1 MKKQFFSNEKD
12 GFYGTYYENPKGAN
26 YAMIG
31 LFGDDPNDFMAKCGA
46 KWLHKNGVNVMC
58 MSPDMKNYSH
68 VNFPLERIET
78 SIKWLKSH
86 GNKKIGIMGMST
98 AGMDSL
104 VAASYFP
111 DITLTFGLTPSDFV
125 WQGFE
130 QGEKC
135 LLDAFGVF
143 RAEVIAGNRQG
154 KPLAYMPFVYAHPEY
169 YHKIEEETK
178 GSGDITRS
186 THLFIDSEKAREHT
200 EEEMIKVENIKG
212 KLIMVGADD
221 DSFWEAGKYVRRM
234 DKRLKERPHECDY
247 EALTYEHGTHFVL
260 PETML
265 RKALPVGLKFVM
277 KFIFKAAKDYPKEC
291 EQTRKDIDR
300 RLSAALKQWVAE

>member
-26 YAMIG
+26 CAMIG

-58 MSPDMKNYSH
+58 MSPDVKNYGH

-78 SIKWLKSH
+78 AIKWLKSH

-111 DITLTFGLTPSDFV
+111 DITLTFGLTPSNFV

-130 QGEKC
+130 QGEKDGC
-135 LLDAFGVF
+135 KEWPIPDASTLSW
-143 RAEVIAGNRQG
+143 QS

-212 KLIMVGADD
+212 KLIMVCADD

>member
-26 YAMIG
+26 CAMIG

-58 MSPDMKNYSH
+58 MSPDVKNYSH

-78 SIKWLKSH
+78 AIKWLKSH

-130 QGEKC
+130 QGEKDGC
-135 LLDAFGVF
+135 KEWPIPDASTLSW
-143 RAEVIAGNRQG
+143 QG

-234 DKRLKERPHECDY
+234 DKRLKERPHDCDY
-247 EALTYEHGTHFVL
+247 EALTYKHGTHFVL
-260 PETML
+260 PESML
-265 RKALPVGLKFVM
+265 RKALPIGLKFVL
-277 KFIFKAAKDYPKEC
+277 KFVFKAAKDYPKEC

-300 RLSAALKQWVAE
+300 RLSAALKQWAAE

>member
-26 YAMIG
+26 CAMIG

-46 KWLHKNGVNVMC
+46 KWLHKNDVNVMC

-78 SIKWLKSH
+78 AIKWLKSH

-130 QGEKC
+130 QGEKDGC
-135 LLDAFGVF
+135 KEWPIPDASTLSW
-143 RAEVIAGNRQG
+143 QG
-154 KPLAYMPFVYAHPEY
+154 KPLAYMPFVYVHPEY